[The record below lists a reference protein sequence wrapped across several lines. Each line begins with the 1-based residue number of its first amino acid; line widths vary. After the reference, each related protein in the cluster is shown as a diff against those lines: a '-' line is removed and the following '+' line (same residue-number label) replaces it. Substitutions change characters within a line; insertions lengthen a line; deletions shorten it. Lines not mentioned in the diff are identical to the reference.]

1 MGKKSISRWDEIVE
15 ESKKGVDIWV
25 GVDVHKTSYAVGILS
40 GNGILHRFT
49 TPADNQGLIK
59 QFQDRGVEITG
70 LVYEAGP
77 TGFGLYRACKEAG
90 IEAMVVAA
98 CRMPQTPGKTAK
110 TDQIDCKKLAEY
122 LAKKMLKPIVVP
134 SEDQEAERTKV
145 RRRNLLSQEI
155 AKSKERIKSFLLV
168 NGLPEPSGLR
178 CWSKYGIEELKKM
191 SMHKDLQFTLDSHL
205 RQLKFLEEEKAVL
218 EKDLKEEVL
227 PEKDVLQSVPGVGPI
242 TSSIFRTEIFD
253 PRRFETAEQVTSYIG
268 LAPIISQSGS
278 SNGFSRLIPCG
289 QGKLRSILIEAAWRL
304 MAQEE
309 WASKFYHRILSHC
322 GKAQKAI
329 VALARKLAII
339 LWRLWLE
346 DRPYESNYKNSSG
359 VSA

>member
-1 MGKKSISRWDEIVE
+1 
-15 ESKKGVDIWV
+15 
-25 GVDVHKTSYAVGILS
+25 
-40 GNGILHRFT
+40 
-49 TPADNQGLIK
+49 LIK
-59 QFQDRGVEITG
+59 QFQDRGVQISG
-70 LVYEAGP
+70 LAYEAGP

-110 TDQIDCKKLAEY
+110 TDQIDCRKLAEY

-134 SEDQEAERTKV
+134 SEDQEAERAKV

-168 NGLPEPSGLR
+168 NGLPEPPGLK
-178 CWSKYGIEELKKM
+178 CWSKYGIEELKEM
-191 SMHKDLQFTLDSHL
+191 SMHKDLRFALDSHM
-205 RQLKFLEEEKAVL
+205 RQLEFLEKEKAIL
-218 EKDLKEEVL
+218 EKDLREEVL

-242 TSSIFRTEIFD
+242 TSSIFRAEIFD
-253 PRRFETAEQVTSYIG
+253 PRRFETAEQVANYIG

-289 QGKLRSILIEAAWRL
+289 QSKLRSTLIEAAWRL

-339 LWRLWLE
+339 LWCLWLE
-346 DRPYESNYKNSSG
+346 NRLYESNYR
-359 VSA
+359 SASRVLT